1 VYIEDV
7 LLGNSE
13 YSVRVD
19 ELITA
24 LLHCD
29 KSNLLSEILKHDKM
43 GGAICIRA
51 PTPNF
56 GGFVPCTC
64 VIYAHGLIAYLF
76 LCSLS

>member
-1 VYIEDV
+1 MYIEDV

-43 GGAICIRA
+43 GGGQFALEPPLQILGDSS
-51 PTPNF
+51 P
-56 GGFVPCTC
+56 VP
-64 VIYAHGLIAYLF
+64 A
-76 LCSLS
+76 